1 MTKVI
6 KYFGGLSCVN
16 ICLRLKLFAP
26 ADRYWNM
33 KKEILATSVV
43 LGLAAAAA
51 LALQHTTEKPLTTV
65 NYVDIK
71 KYLGTWF
78 EIAAFPQPFEKGC
91 SCTSATYGLNK
102 DGSIIVKNRCIKG
115 NQLKVTEGRATVTDR
130 GVNSKLDVQF
140 FWPFK
145 GKYWIIDLAKDY
157 SYAMVGHPNRKFLW
171 ILSRRPTLD
180 DQTYN
185 QLMVRAAN
193 KGFDIRRLVKTEQI
207 GDLSGI

>member
-1 MTKVI
+1 
-6 KYFGGLSCVN
+6 
-16 ICLRLKLFAP
+16 
-26 ADRYWNM
+26 M

-43 LGLAAAAA
+43 LGLAAASAFA
-51 LALQHTTEKPLTTV
+51 LHTNEQSLETV
-65 NYVDIK
+65 NYVDLK

-78 EIAAFPQPFEKGC
+78 EIAAFPQSFEKGC

-102 DGSIIVKNRCIKG
+102 DGSIIVKNRCIKD
-115 NQLKVTEGRATVTDR
+115 NKLKVTEGRATVVDKGT
-130 GVNSKLDVQF
+130 NAKLAVQF

-157 SYAMVGHPNRKFLW
+157 GYAVVGHPNRKYLW

-185 QLMVRAAN
+185 QLVVRAAN
-193 KGFDIRRLVKTEQI
+193 KGFDVRQLVKTEQI

>member
-1 MTKVI
+1 
-6 KYFGGLSCVN
+6 
-16 ICLRLKLFAP
+16 
-26 ADRYWNM
+26 M

-51 LALQHTTEKPLTTV
+51 LAVRAHETPLETV
-65 NYVDIK
+65 NYVDLK

-91 SCTSATYGLNK
+91 SCTSATYGLHK
-102 DGSIIVKNRCIKG
+102 DGSIIIKNRCINNNG
-115 NQLKVTEGRATVTDR
+115 LKVTEGRATVKDK

-145 GKYWIIDLAKDY
+145 GKHWIIDLAKDY
-157 SYAMVGHPNRKFLW
+157 SYAVVGHPNRKQLW

-185 QLMVRAAN
+185 QVLVRAAN